1 VDGVAQNIVTADF
14 FTHALLG
21 LLPVCCFLAA
31 LMYLDSYKLVPIR
44 LIIATIALGSA
55 TAVASY
61 PLNVAGLEWFDIEFV
76 AYTRYVAPF
85 IEEALKA
92 SIIIVLIR
100 NNRIGFLVDAAIL
113 GFAVGAGFA
122 IFENMYYLQIL
133 PDMQLGTW
141 IVRGFGTAIM
151 HGGATAIFAIIAHTM
166 IGQYPTHGSAAMI
179 PAYLVATIVHS
190 IFNHFFLTP
199 VLNTLVVLVCLPL
212 LLVAIFDRSE
222 KSVSDWLGMG
232 FDADTELM
240 GLINSGELSTSKVGL
255 YLHSLKEKFEGP
267 IVVDLLCYLRLH
279 TELSIRAKGLLMM
292 RESGFVNKT
301 GEETKAKL
309 KELRFLEKSIGAT
322 GKLAIK
328 PFMQMSQKD
337 LWQFYMLST

>member
-1 VDGVAQNIVTADF
+1 MTADF
-14 FTHALLG
+14 ITHALLG

-44 LIIATIALGSA
+44 LIIATILLGCGM
-55 TAVASY
+55 AVASY
-61 PLNVAGLEWFDIEFV
+61 PLNVAGLEWFDIEFI

-92 SIIIVLIR
+92 FVIIVLIR
-100 NNRIGFLVDAAIL
+100 RNRIGFLVDAAIL

-190 IFNHFFLTP
+190 VFNHFFLTP

-212 LLVAIFDRSE
+212 LLVIIFDRSE

-232 FDADTELM
+232 FDADTELLE
-240 GLINSGELSTSKVGL
+240 LINSGELSTSKVGL

-267 IVVDLLCYLRLH
+267 VVVDLLCYLRLH

-309 KELRFLEKSIGAT
+309 KELQFLEKSIGTT

-337 LWQFYMLST
+337 LWQFYMLSA